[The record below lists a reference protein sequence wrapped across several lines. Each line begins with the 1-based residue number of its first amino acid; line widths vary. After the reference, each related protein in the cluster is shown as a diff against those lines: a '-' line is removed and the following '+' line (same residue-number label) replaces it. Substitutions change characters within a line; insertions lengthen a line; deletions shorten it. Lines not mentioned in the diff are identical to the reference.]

1 MGNYYSYKRISTDL
15 KHQNFNRQI
24 KALGKYAAD
33 NNVEYLV
40 EFTEAKSGKNF
51 DERPEFNK
59 LDKLLQA
66 TDTAVFKDISRFTR
80 DDDVELAY
88 KKYMEWLQRG
98 INIVFID
105 NPTLNTDYIKEMM
118 QIAKEQDV
126 VTKVAMESIV
136 KLLIIVEFDRAKKQR
151 LYISKAI
158 ADGIAASDK
167 KSGRRE
173 GQLDKM
179 NDVLNSDIELYLGD
193 RNVTQIEIMKKHDIS
208 RNTLKK
214 YIKLMQQSKGESID
228 N

>member
-24 KALGKYAAD
+24 KALDKYAAD
-33 NNVEYLV
+33 SKIEYLV

-51 DERPEFNK
+51 EERPEFKK

-80 DDDVELAY
+80 DDNVELAY
-88 KKYMEWLQRG
+88 KKYMEWLKRD
-98 INIVFID
+98 INIVFLD
-105 NPTLNTDYIKEMM
+105 NPTLDTDYIKEMM

-179 NDVLNSDIELYLGD
+179 SDVLKTDIELYLGD
-193 RNVTQIEIMKKHDIS
+193 RNVTQIELMKKHDIS

-214 YIKLMQQSKGESID
+214 YIKLMQQPKGE
-228 N
+228 

>member
-24 KALGKYAAD
+24 KALDKYAAD
-33 NNVEYLV
+33 SKIEYLV

-51 DERPEFNK
+51 EERPEFKK

-88 KKYMEWLQRG
+88 KKYMEWLKRD
-98 INIVFID
+98 INIVFLD
-105 NPTLNTDYIKEMM
+105 NPTLDTDYIKEMM

-179 NDVLNSDIELYLGD
+179 SDVLKTDIELYLGD
-193 RNVTQIEIMKKHDIS
+193 RNVTQIELMKKHDIS

-214 YIKLMQQSKGESID
+214 YIKLMQQPKGE
-228 N
+228 

>member
-179 NDVLNSDIELYLGD
+179 NDVLKSDIELYLGD

>member
-15 KHQNFNRQI
+15 KHQNYNRQI
-24 KALGKYAAD
+24 KALDKYAAD
-33 NNVEYLV
+33 NKIEYLV

-51 DERPEFNK
+51 EERPEFNK

-88 KKYMEWLQRG
+88 KKYMEWLKRD
-98 INIVFID
+98 INIVFLD
-105 NPTLNTDYIKEMM
+105 NPTLDTDYIKEMM

-179 NDVLNSDIELYLGD
+179 SDVLKADIELYLGD
-193 RNVTQIEIMKKHDIS
+193 RNVTQIELMKKHDIS

-214 YIKLMQQSKGESID
+214 YIKLMQQPKGE
-228 N
+228 

>member
-1 MGNYYSYKRISTDL
+1 MGNCYSYKRISTDL

-24 KALGKYAAD
+24 KALDKYATD
-33 NNVEYLV
+33 NKIEYLV
-40 EFTEAKSGKNF
+40 EFTEAKSGKSF

-59 LDKLLQA
+59 LDKILQA
-66 TDTAVFKDISRFTR
+66 SDTAVFKDISRFTR

-105 NPTLNTDYIKEMM
+105 NPTLDTDYIKDMM

-126 VTKVAMESIV
+126 VTKVAMESII

-158 ADGIAASDK
+158 SDGIAASDK
-167 KSGRRE
+167 KSGRKE

-179 NDVLNSDIELYLGD
+179 NDVLKADIELYLGD

-214 YIKLMQQSKGESID
+214 YINILKNMKGNSLG

>member
-1 MGNYYSYKRISTDL
+1 
-15 KHQNFNRQI
+15 
-24 KALGKYAAD
+24 
-33 NNVEYLV
+33 
-40 EFTEAKSGKNF
+40 
-51 DERPEFNK
+51 
-59 LDKLLQA
+59 
-66 TDTAVFKDISRFTR
+66 
-80 DDDVELAY
+80 
-88 KKYMEWLQRG
+88 
-98 INIVFID
+98 
-105 NPTLNTDYIKEMM
+105 M

-167 KSGRRE
+167 KSGRKE

-179 NDVLNSDIELYLGD
+179 NDVLKSDIELYLGD

-214 YIKLMQQSKGESID
+214 YIKLMQQPKGDSID

>member
-1 MGNYYSYKRISTDL
+1 M
-15 KHQNFNRQI
+15 
-24 KALGKYAAD
+24 
-33 NNVEYLV
+33 
-40 EFTEAKSGKNF
+40 
-51 DERPEFNK
+51 
-59 LDKLLQA
+59 LQA

-88 KKYMEWLQRG
+88 KKYMEWLKRD
-98 INIVFID
+98 INIVFLD
-105 NPTLNTDYIKEMM
+105 NPTLDTDYIKEMM

-179 NDVLNSDIELYLGD
+179 SDVLKADIELYLGD
-193 RNVTQIEIMKKHDIS
+193 RNVTQIELMKKHDIS

-214 YIKLMQQSKGESID
+214 YIKLMKQPKGE
-228 N
+228 

>member
-24 KALGKYAAD
+24 KALDKYAAD
-33 NNVEYLV
+33 NKIEYLV
-40 EFTEAKSGKNF
+40 EFTEEKSGKNF
-51 DERPEFNK
+51 SERPEFNK

-88 KKYMEWLQRG
+88 QKYMEWLQRD
-98 INIVFID
+98 INIVFLD
-105 NPTLNTDYIKEMM
+105 NPTLNTDYIKDMM
-118 QIAKEQDV
+118 QVAKTQDV
-126 VTKVAMESIV
+126 VTKVAMESII

-151 LYISKAI
+151 EYISKAI
-158 ADGIAASDK
+158 ADGIAASEK
-167 KSGRRE
+167 KSGRE
-173 GQLDKM
+173 TGQLDKM
-179 NDVLNSDIELYLGD
+179 NDVLKSDIELYLGD

-214 YIKLMQQSKGESID
+214 YINYLQNAKGDSLGK
-228 N
+228 

>member
-24 KALGKYAAD
+24 KALDKYAAD
-33 NNVEYLV
+33 NKLEYLV

-51 DERPEFNK
+51 EERPEFKK

-88 KKYMEWLQRG
+88 KKYMEWLKRD
-98 INIVFID
+98 INIVFLD
-105 NPTLNTDYIKEMM
+105 NPTLDTDYIKEMM

-158 ADGIAASDK
+158 SDGIAASDK
-167 KSGRRE
+167 KSGR
-173 GQLDKM
+173 K
-179 NDVLNSDIELYLGD
+179 
-193 RNVTQIEIMKKHDIS
+193 
-208 RNTLKK
+208 
-214 YIKLMQQSKGESID
+214 
-228 N
+228 

>member
-24 KALGKYAAD
+24 KALDKYAAD
-33 NNVEYLV
+33 NKLEYLV

-51 DERPEFNK
+51 EERPEFKK

-88 KKYMEWLQRG
+88 KKYMEWLKRD
-98 INIVFID
+98 INIVFLD
-105 NPTLNTDYIKEMM
+105 NPTLDTDYIKEMM

-179 NDVLNSDIELYLGD
+179 SDVLKADIELYLGD
-193 RNVTQIEIMKKHDIS
+193 RNVTQIELMKKHDIS

-214 YIKLMQQSKGESID
+214 YIKLMQQPKGE
-228 N
+228 